1 MSASRASD
9 RGSTGPA
16 GSAGQSGGAFG
27 SDAESYRLLIDT
39 LPAFI
44 WTSRPDGGIEFCN
57 RRLLEYAGRSLEEVA
72 GESWRDLVHPDDLQ
86 HVVEARARILR
97 TGESSEVECRLRR
110 GSDGSYLWFLVRGEP
125 MRNAAGEITRW
136 CGTATNIEGRKCNER
151 ALESLAALLRHSQR
165 SAHVGSYLVEW
176 ADASDRDSYRVQW
189 SDELFRIFG
198 YDPGVIEPSLE
209 AWTRRLHPD
218 ERHRVVAALE
228 EALQHR
234 RGLELE
240 YHIVRDDGVH
250 TLYTWAEFDA
260 GPPPRFW
267 GTCQDVTEQRHAA
280 TELREADRRKNEFLA
295 TLAHELRNPLAP
307 IRQSVVVAQSPRA
320 SEAQRQRSFEII
332 ERQVAHMARLIEDLV
347 EASRISRG
355 RLELRL
361 QPTTLGAVLLAAVE
375 TARPM
380 MEARNQTLCVDVPE
394 EPIELNGDPVRL
406 AQVFINLLTNA
417 AKYTDPHGRI
427 DLRVG
432 VEEGQAVVSVRDNGI
447 GISPVMLPRVFDLFS
462 QANTALERTEGGLGI
477 GLALARGIVALHGGR
492 IEAHSAGLGRGSEF
506 IVILPTQPSS
516 APPLPTSV
524 ASAEKAQLVYRILV
538 ADDNADAA
546 ESLAMTL
553 KLRGHEVEIAH
564 DGRRALEIA
573 ALIHPQIAL
582 LDIGMPELNGYE
594 LARQI
599 RSHAWGQHMKLVA
612 VTGWGQDE
620 DRRQA
625 LAAGFDEHL
634 TKPIDPRRLMS
645 VIEAATLLPAV

>member
-1 MSASRASD
+1 VSVSRATG

-16 GSAGQSGGAFG
+16 GPSGGEFG
-27 SDAESYRLLIDT
+27 SGADSYRLLIDT

-44 WTSRPDGGIEFCN
+44 WTSCPDGRIDFCN
-57 RRLLEYAGRSLEEVA
+57 RRLLEYARRSLEEVT
-72 GESWRDLVHPDDLQ
+72 GDSWQGLVHPDDLP
-86 HVVEARARILR
+86 HVLEARARILR
-97 TGESSEVECRLRR
+97 SGESSEVECRLRQ

-136 CGTATNIEGRKCNER
+136 CGTATNIEHRKRGER

-165 SAHVGSYLVEW
+165 SARVGSYLVEW
-176 ADASDRDSYRVQW
+176 PEATDRSAYRIQW
-189 SDELFRIFG
+189 SEELFRIFG
-198 YDPGVIEPSLE
+198 YEPGTIEPSLQ
-209 AWTRRLHPD
+209 AWTRRIHPN

-228 EALQHR
+228 EAIQHR

-240 YHIVRDDGVH
+240 YHVVRDDGVH

-260 GPPPRFW
+260 GPPRRFW

-307 IRQSVVVAQSPRA
+307 IRQSIVVAQSPRA
-320 SEAQRQRSFEII
+320 SDAQRQRSFEII

-361 QPTTLGAVLLAAVE
+361 QPTTVGAVLLAAVE

-380 MEARNQTLCVDVPE
+380 MDARNHTLEVDVPE

-427 DLRVG
+427 ELRVRAQA
-432 VEEGQAVVSVRDNGI
+432 GQAVVSVRDNGI
-447 GISPVMLPRVFDLFS
+447 GISAEMLPRVFDLFS
-462 QANTALERTEGGLGI
+462 QANATLERTEGGLGI
-477 GLALARGIVALHGGR
+477 GLALARGIVVLHGGR
-492 IEAHSAGLGRGSEF
+492 IEAQSAGLARGSEF
-506 IVILPTQPSS
+506 IVTLPTRPSS
-516 APPLPTSV
+516 ASPLP
-524 ASAEKAQLVYRILV
+524 ASLAPAETAHPVRRILV
-538 ADDNADAA
+538 ADDNTDAA

-553 KLRGHEVEIAH
+553 KLRGHEVEIAQ

-573 ALIHPQIAL
+573 NLLHPQIAL

-599 RSHAWGQHMKLVA
+599 RSHAWGRHMRLVA

-634 TKPIDPRRLMS
+634 TKPIDPQRLIA
-645 VIEAATLLPAV
+645 VIEAATPMPAP